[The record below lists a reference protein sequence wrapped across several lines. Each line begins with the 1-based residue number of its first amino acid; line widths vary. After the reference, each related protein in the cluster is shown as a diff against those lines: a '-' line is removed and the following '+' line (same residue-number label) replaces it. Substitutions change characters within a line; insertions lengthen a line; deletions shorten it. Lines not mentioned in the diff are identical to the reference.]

1 MRGKEGISIIL
12 QENKRLLKK
21 IKSGDLETLMNWI
34 MERKDKL
41 YRIAWSFLYIH
52 EDVED
57 VIQNSMIKAYE
68 NINTLKE
75 IGFFETWFITILINQ
90 CRLSLRSRKREL
102 LREEVIYE
110 DYHIDNYNF
119 FVEIN
124 LMDEIFKEVIVLKY
138 ISGYT
143 QEEISRIL
151 DIPLGT
157 VKSRIYRGI
166 KELRKLLK
174 KEV

>member
-1 MRGKEGISIIL
+1 M
-12 QENKRLLKK
+12 
-21 IKSGDLETLMNWI
+21 DWI
-34 MERKDKL
+34 MERKDKF
-41 YRIAWSFLYIH
+41 YKIAWSYLYIH

-75 IGFFETWFITILINQ
+75 IKFFETWFITILMNE
-90 CRLSLRSRKREL
+90 CRHSLRSRKREL

-110 DYHIDNYNF
+110 DFHVDNYNF

-151 DIPLGT
+151 DIPIGT